1 MWLRSSSGGFRI
13 RLELVLGPEGSY
25 VGVFQHLCRVGFGVY
40 LGLAQDPSRVGLG
53 PIWGWFKVCLGLV

>member
-40 LGLAQDPSRVGLG
+40 LGLAQGFLR
-53 PIWGWFKVCLGLV
+53 ICLGSI